1 MPIAG
6 EWAGQNRN
14 NRMPYRRNPNIPR
27 GTETWGDWGGGK
39 AKAARQREQYRRNSR
54 ARSRALAGSGKSV
67 SGYNRGFGRSG
78 ANAGARFNWRRGMG
92 RPTSGLAGGR
102 GGQLGPT
109 GFDNK
114 LGELPP
120 HLMPYRRRGGRGGQ
134 GAAAGGRGGQGLGG
148 MWLHDSWGHGGWD
161 RHGNRNK
168 PGGRG
173 GFGMGMGGGMGR
185 PGTGLAG
192 GRGQLS
198 GGSGGGRVIDKYS
211 RWGGPNQRPDGK
223 QTLPNFRPVEQG
235 RRWDAGSSG
244 GRGQTTGAWAGD
256 RHRGGKYG
264 GEWDGRG
271 GASDW
276 QGRFKVGNWRGPT
289 VTPGEV
295 PGGSFM
301 AGGQNARKGLDQASS
316 RRRAQRRRNQAGPQR
331 GPVKTSDGRGRRMS
345 NTWDLK
351 KRRGARGRRDTGR
364 IVPRRGGGFISQY
377 GGGGANRGRV
387 IPGRRRV
394 MR

>member
-1 MPIAG
+1 MSIIARP
-6 EWAGQNRN
+6 AGSNTAYDRFV
-14 NRMPYRRNPNIPR
+14 REKAARARAMRERLRNPNIPR
-27 GTETWGDWGGGK
+27 GTETWGDWGQSK
-39 AKAARQREQYRRNSR
+39 ERTQQARDRWRRRQQQRTRG
-54 ARSRALAGSGKSV
+54 GSGV
-67 SGYNRGFGRSG
+67 PFRGSG
-78 ANAGARFNWRRGMG
+78 GMG
-92 RPTSGLAGGR
+92 RPSTGLAGGR
-102 GGQLGPT
+102 GGQ
-109 GFDNK
+109 
-114 LGELPP
+114 
-120 HLMPYRRRGGRGGQ
+120 
-134 GAAAGGRGGQGLGG
+134 
-148 MWLHDSWGHGGWD
+148 
-161 RHGNRNK
+161 
-168 PGGRG
+168 GRG
-173 GFGMGMGGGMGR
+173 GFGQGGGMGMGIRPGDDFGQWNKPSPNARPVPMGMGGGVS
-185 PGTGLAG
+185 G
-192 GRGQLS
+192 GFGDAYNRRRGQ
-198 GGSGGGRVIDKYS
+198 GRVIDKYS

-264 GEWDGRG
+264 GEWDWRKGG

-295 PGGSFM
+295 PGGRGGMGMRGGSGGSFM
-301 AGGQNARKGLDQASS
+301 AGGQNARKGLDEASS

-351 KRRGARGRRDTGR
+351 NRRGARGRRNTGR
-364 IVPRRGGGFISQY
+364 IVPRRGGGFISTY

-394 MR
+394 IS